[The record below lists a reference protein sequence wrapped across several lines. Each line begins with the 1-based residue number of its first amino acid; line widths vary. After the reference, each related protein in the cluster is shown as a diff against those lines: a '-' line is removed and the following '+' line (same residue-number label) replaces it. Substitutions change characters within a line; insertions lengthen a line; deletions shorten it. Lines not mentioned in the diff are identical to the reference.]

1 MLEQKGEM
9 VEGLYNITDR
19 YRYIVVVFF
28 CHERFVGT
36 LVELV
41 CTTLFV
47 VHQVDWRRLKKT
59 RPVSRQMWLGT
70 SPCSPTVTA
79 KNMPTRTVYHKIS

>member
-19 YRYIVVVFF
+19 YRYIVVGFF

-41 CTTLFV
+41 FNTFFV
-47 VHQVDWRRLKKT
+47 VHQVDGRRPKKP
-59 RPVSRQMWLGT
+59 RPV
-70 SPCSPTVTA
+70 
-79 KNMPTRTVYHKIS
+79 